1 MSRLLPLLVLV
12 AGVSPVWAQAPAPA
26 DAPQQQIAAALL
38 GELRSRLGREAVIT
52 LGNVHVALRE
62 DAAGSLAVVPSPQAV
77 LDAPVDFVVIG
88 AGASG
93 KPKQVGRGRA
103 DVFVSVPHVQ
113 AARTLVRGSVL
124 TADDLVSITGDPGGV
139 PLKRLPTALDLVGAT
154 LRRDTVSGDVLTL
167 QDAVPPLAIRAGDTV
182 QALATIGSVQVWAE
196 LTAVDNGAEGAV
208 VRVVNRETRREL
220 RARVLR
226 AGVVEVMHD

>member
-1 MSRLLPLLVLV
+1 MQRLLPFLVLV
-12 AGVSPVWAQAPAPA
+12 AGVSPVLAQAPARA
-26 DAPQQQIAAALL
+26 SQQQVTTALVA
-38 GELRSRLGREAVIT
+38 ELRSRLGSEAEVT
-52 LGNVHVALRE
+52 VGNVHMALRE
-62 DAAGSLAVVPSPQAV
+62 EAAGSLAVVPSPQAV
-77 LDAPVDFVVIG
+77 LDAPVEFVIVG

-93 KPKQVGRGRA
+93 RPMQVGRGRA
-103 DVFVSVPHVQ
+103 DVFVSMPHVQ
-113 AARTLVRGSVL
+113 AARTLARGSVL

-139 PLKRLPTALDLVGAT
+139 PLKRLPTAKDLVGAT
-154 LRRDTVSGDVLTL
+154 LRRDTAGGDVLTL
-167 QDAVPPLAIRAGDTV
+167 QDAVLPLAIRAGDTV

-226 AGVVEVMHD
+226 AGVVEVVHD

>member
-1 MSRLLPLLVLV
+1 MQRLLPLLALV
-12 AGVSPVWAQAPAPA
+12 AGVSPAFAQAPAPA
-26 DAPQQQIAAALL
+26 SQQQVTTALVA
-38 GELRSRLGREAVIT
+38 ELRSRLGSEAEIT
-52 LGNVHVALRE
+52 VGNVHVALRE

-77 LDAPVDFVVIG
+77 LDAPVEFVVVG
-88 AGASG
+88 ARPGG
-93 KPKQVGRGRA
+93 KPMQVGRGRA
-103 DVFVSVPHVQ
+103 DVFVSMPHVQ
-113 AARTLVRGSVL
+113 VARTLARGSVL

-139 PLKRLPTALDLVGAT
+139 PLKRLPTAKDLVGAT
-154 LRRDTVSGDVLTL
+154 LRRDTVGGDVLTL
-167 QDAVPPLAIRAGDTV
+167 QDAVLPLAIRAGDTV

-226 AGVVEVMHD
+226 AGVVEVVHD

>member
-1 MSRLLPLLVLV
+1 MQRLLPLLLVV
-12 AGVSPVWAQAPAPA
+12 AGVSPVYAQAPAS
-26 DAPQQQIAAALL
+26 AALQQRVATAFVA
-38 GELRSRLGREAVIT
+38 ELRSRLGSSAEIT
-52 LGNVHVALRE
+52 IGNLHVSVRE
-62 DAAGSLAVVPSPQAV
+62 DKAGALAVVPSPRAT
-77 LDAPVDFVVIG
+77 LDAPVEFVIVG

-93 KPKQVGRGRA
+93 KPMQVGRGRA
-103 DVFVSVPHVQ
+103 DVFVSMPHVQ

-124 TADDLVSITGDPGGV
+124 TPDDLVSITGDPGGV
-139 PLKRLPTALDLVGAT
+139 PLKRLPTAMDLIGAT
-154 LRRDTVSGDVLTL
+154 LRRDTASGEVLTL
-167 QDAVPPLAIRAGDTV
+167 QEAVLPLAVRAGDTV
-182 QALATIGSVQVWAE
+182 QALATIGTVQVWAE

>member
-1 MSRLLPLLVLV
+1 MQRLLPFLVLV
-12 AGVSPVWAQAPAPA
+12 AGVSPVFAQAPASA
-26 DAPQQQIAAALL
+26 AQQQVTTALL
-38 GELRSRLGREAVIT
+38 AELRSRLGSEAEVT
-52 LGNVHVALRE
+52 VGNVHVALRE
-62 DAAGSLAVVPSPQAV
+62 EAAGSLAVVPSPQAV
-77 LDAPVDFVVIG
+77 LDAPVEFVIVG

-93 KPKQVGRGRA
+93 RPMQVGRGRA
-103 DVFVSVPHVQ
+103 DVFVSMPHVQ
-113 AARTLVRGSVL
+113 AARTLARGSVL

-139 PLKRLPTALDLVGAT
+139 PLKRLPTAKELVGAT
-154 LRRDTVSGDVLTL
+154 LRRDTVDGDVLTL
-167 QDAVPPLAIRAGDTV
+167 QDAVLPLAIRAGDTV

-226 AGVVEVMHD
+226 AGVVEVVHD